1 MPTKINKSPLTVPA
15 GVIVPLAKAG
25 LGGLTSQISNVG
37 TEFKQIRDE
46 FKEKGFKE
54 KKFGEKLKM
63 NGGAYGRL
71 LGTSVQSGLAG
82 ASKGLLGTDFGL
94 SEKGLLADNQPG
106 VEEEKPE
113 YTTNIDPMTGQ
124 ETPLTITG
132 KPTIM
137 KALTQMQ
144 GTTAHNMSAAQYK
157 SALKMKEIS
166 GAATMP
172 EKSDIKME
180 DLSGDGKVTMKDVL
194 IGRGVIDKEGN
205 KK

>member
-25 LGGLTSQISNVG
+25 LGGLTRKISNVG

-63 NGGAYGRL
+63 LGGAYGRL

-166 GAATMP
+166 GAATMMTADQAKMVKALENDNIP
-172 EKSDIKME
+172 ENDVVAEKIK
-180 DLSGDGKVTMKDVL
+180 
-194 IGRGVIDKEGN
+194 N
-205 KK
+205 K